1 MTGARRHRR
10 MGGRR
15 MGGRPGAGFTLVELL
30 VALTLLGLVSV
41 VLFGGL
47 RFGTRAWEAGNA
59 RVERLAEVQ
68 AVQGV
73 LRRRIAQAVL
83 PEDAGAESAFS
94 DSPAAF
100 AGAEDSLRFVALV
113 PSRVGV
119 GGFYLFE
126 LSVADDGDG
135 ARLELAWRLFRP
147 DQPGDLD
154 EPAPG
159 LGGRRV
165 LIEGIEEAKF
175 GYYGAERAG
184 AEAGAEAE
192 WRERWDGADG
202 LPALIALK
210 VAFPAGDSRS
220 WPDLVVAPKLAAAAP
235 RL

>member
-1 MTGARRHRR
+1 MGARA
-10 MGGRR
+10 
-15 MGGRPGAGFTLVELL
+15 GAGFTLIELL

-47 RFGTRAWEAGNA
+47 RFGTRAWEVGNA
-59 RVERLAEVQ
+59 RAERLAEVQ
-68 AVQGV
+68 AVQAV

-100 AGAEDSLRFVALV
+100 AGEEDSLRFVALV
-113 PSRVGV
+113 PSRIGV

-154 EPAPG
+154 EPEPG

-175 GYYGAERAG
+175 GYYGAEPAG
-184 AEAGAEAE
+184 AESE

-202 LPALIALK
+202 LPALIVIE
-210 VAFPAGDSRS
+210 VAFPSGDARS
-220 WPDLVVAPKLAAAAP
+220 WPDLVVAPRLAATP
-235 RL
+235 PGR

>member
-1 MTGARRHRR
+1 MTGARRRGC
-10 MGGRR
+10 MGGRA
-15 MGGRPGAGFTLVELL
+15 GAGFTLVELL

-47 RFGTRAWEAGNA
+47 RFGTRAWEAGNTRA
-59 RVERLAEVQ
+59 ERLAQVQ

-113 PSRVGV
+113 PSRIGV

-154 EPAPG
+154 EPEPG

-184 AEAGAEAE
+184 AAAE

-210 VAFPAGDSRS
+210 VAFPAGDPRS
-220 WPDLVVAPKLAAAAP
+220 WPDLVVAPRLAATAP
-235 RL
+235 GR

>member
-1 MTGARRHRR
+1 MTGAHRR
-10 MGGRR
+10 CPMGGR
-15 MGGRPGAGFTLVELL
+15 ADVGFTLVELL

-59 RVERLAEVQ
+59 RAERLAEVQ
-68 AVQGV
+68 AVQAV

-83 PEDAGAESAFS
+83 PEDAGTASAFS

-100 AGAEDSLRFVALV
+100 AGEEDSLRFVALV
-113 PSRVGV
+113 PSRIGV
-119 GGFYLFE
+119 GGFYLFD
-126 LSVADDGDG
+126 LSVADDDDG
-135 ARLELAWRLFRP
+135 TRLELAWRLFRA

-154 EPAPG
+154 EPEPEPG

-175 GYYGAERAG
+175 GYYGAEP
-184 AEAGAEAE
+184 AGAEAE
-192 WRERWDGADG
+192 WRERWDEADG
-202 LPALIALK
+202 RPALIVLE

-220 WPDLVVAPKLAAAAP
+220 WPDLVVAPRLAATASS
-235 RL
+235 R

>member
-1 MTGARRHRR
+1 MTGARA
-10 MGGRR
+10 
-15 MGGRPGAGFTLVELL
+15 GAGFTLIELL

-47 RFGTRAWEAGNA
+47 RFGTRAWEVGNA
-59 RVERLAEVQ
+59 RAARLAEVQ
-68 AVQGV
+68 AVQAV

-113 PSRVGV
+113 PARIGV

-135 ARLELAWRLFRP
+135 ARLELAWRLFRA

-154 EPAPG
+154 QPEPG

-175 GYYGAERAG
+175 GYYGAERA
-184 AEAGAEAE
+184 ERAGAKAE
-192 WRERWDGADG
+192 WRDRWDRADG
-202 LPALIALK
+202 LPALIALE

-220 WPDLVVAPKLAAAAP
+220 WPDLVVAPRLAATAP
-235 RL
+235 SR

>member
-1 MTGARRHRR
+1 MTGVRRRR
-10 MGGRR
+10 CMGGRR
-15 MGGRPGAGFTLVELL
+15 RGGRAGAGFTLVELL

-47 RFGTRAWEAGNA
+47 RFGTRAWEAGTA
-59 RVERLAEVQ
+59 RAERLAEVQ

-73 LRRRIAQAVL
+73 LRRRIAQAVR

-100 AGAEDSLRFVALV
+100 AGEEDGLRFVALV

-126 LSVADDGDG
+126 LWVADDGDG

-147 DQPGDLD
+147 EQPGGLD
-154 EPAPG
+154 EPG

-165 LIEGIEEAKF
+165 LIEGFEEAKF
-175 GYYGAERAG
+175 GYYGAER
-184 AEAGAEAE
+184 AGAEAE

-202 LPALIALK
+202 LPALIALE
-210 VAFPAGDSRS
+210 VAFPAGDPRS
-220 WPDLVVAPKLAAAAP
+220 WPDLVVAPRLATTAP
-235 RL
+235 GR